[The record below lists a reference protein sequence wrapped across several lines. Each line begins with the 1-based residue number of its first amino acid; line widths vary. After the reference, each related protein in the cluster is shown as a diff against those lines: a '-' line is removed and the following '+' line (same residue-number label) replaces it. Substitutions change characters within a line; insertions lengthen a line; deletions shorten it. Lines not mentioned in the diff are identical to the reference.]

1 MLDWIKP
8 ADQLF
13 PELVRVRR
21 HLHQHPE
28 VGFCEE
34 NTSAFVCDYLTAL
47 GINHQRLGKTGVVA
61 ELDSGRPG
69 LTVALRADM
78 DALPVQEM
86 NELDYASKNPGVMHA
101 CGHDAHT
108 TTLLVT
114 AKFLKENIDCW
125 NGAVKLL
132 FQPAE
137 EAPPGGAKDLIAA
150 GVLNGVGAIY
160 GLHVSPDI
168 TVGQIGL
175 SAGPIMANSDNFR
188 IRLIGSGGHG
198 AAPHQTIDAVA
209 ITCQLVNSLQTIVSR
224 NVNPAESAV
233 LTVGKISG
241 GTRFNIVA
249 ESCEL
254 LGTVRTLSHE
264 TQELVRGRILA
275 LTKAAA
281 EANGASY
288 EFEYNYGYPA
298 VINPEAGVA
307 IVRQVGAEVLGA
319 DNVVQLQ
326 HPSMVGEDFG
336 YYLKQTP
343 GAFFWLGV
351 HAADGPYYPLHNP
364 RFNLEERAMVIGVRL
379 FAALVDYHSKN

>member
-1 MLDWIKP
+1 MVEWIKS
-8 ADQLF
+8 ADALL

-28 VGFCEE
+28 VGFNEE
-34 NTSAFVCDYLTAL
+34 NTSAFVYDYLKTL
-47 GINHQRLGKTGVVA
+47 GLTPVRIGETGVVA

-69 LTVALRADM
+69 TVVALRADM

-86 NELDYASKNPGVMHA
+86 NDCEYASVNSGVMHA
-101 CGHDAHT
+101 CGHDSHT
-108 TTLLVT
+108 TMLLLT
-114 AKFLKENIDCW
+114 AKFLQENRDQW
-125 NGAVKLL
+125 NGKVKLL

-137 EAPPGGAKDLIAA
+137 EAPPGGALALIAA
-150 GVLNGVGAIY
+150 GVLEGVDAIY

-168 TVGQIGL
+168 AVGQIGL
-175 SAGPIMANSDNFR
+175 SVGPIMANSDNFR
-188 IRLIGSGGHG
+188 IKLIGYGGHG

-209 ITCQLVNSLQTIVSR
+209 IGCQLVNSLQTIVSR
-224 NVNPAESAV
+224 NVNPVESAV

-249 ESCEL
+249 ENCEL
-254 LGTVRTLSHE
+254 IGTVRTLSHE
-264 TQELVRGRILA
+264 TQEMVRGRMLA

-281 EANGASY
+281 EGNGAEF
-288 EFEYNYGYPA
+288 EFEYNLGYPA
-298 VINPEAGVA
+298 VINPEGGVA
-307 IVRQVGAEVLGA
+307 VVQQVATAVLGA
-319 DNVVQLQ
+319 AGVVQLQ

-336 YYLKQTP
+336 YYLRQKP

-351 HAADGPYYPLHNP
+351 HGQDMPYYPLHNP
-364 RFNLEERAMVIGVRL
+364 RFNLDERAMVNGVRL

>member
-1 MLDWIKP
+1 MQSWIL
-8 ADQLF
+8 AAERLL
-13 PELVRVRR
+13 PELSAIRR

-34 NTSAFVCDYLTAL
+34 QTSAFVCDFLQSQ
-47 GINHQRLGKTGVVA
+47 GISWQRVGKTGVVA
-61 ELDSGRPG
+61 EIDSGRPG
-69 LTVALRADM
+69 ATIAFRADM

-86 NELDYASKNPGVMHA
+86 NETDYVSQNAGVMHA

-108 TTLLVT
+108 TTLLGT
-114 AKFLKENIDCW
+114 AKFLREHLDQWQGK
-125 NGAVKLL
+125 VKLL

-137 EAPPGGAKDLIAA
+137 EAPPGGALGLIEA
-150 GVLNGVGAIY
+150 GALADVAAIY
-160 GLHVSPDI
+160 GLHVSPDLP
-168 TVGQIGL
+168 VGQIGL

-224 NVNPAESAV
+224 NVNPVDSAV
-233 LTVGKISG
+233 LTVGMISG

-254 LGTVRTLSHE
+254 RGTVRTLSLD
-264 TQELVRGRILA
+264 TQAMVKARILA

-281 EANGASY
+281 EANGAQY

-298 VINPEAGVA
+298 VINPEQGVA
-307 IVRQVGAEVLGA
+307 IVKQVGCEVLGEG
-319 DNVVQLQ
+319 NVVELA

-336 YYLKQTP
+336 YYLREKP

-351 HAADGPYYPLHNP
+351 HSPERPYYPLHNP
-364 RFNLEERAMVIGVRL
+364 RFDLTEAAMVNGVRM
-379 FAALVDYHSKN
+379 FAALVAYHAN